1 MIQIVEEAHVDL
13 PLAVGHV
20 LGALRAETGINHR
33 TVIVGHPLHG
43 QHLEYLRNGI
53 EGRHQLSGGL
63 LQPVDFGHHIG
74 VGELPH
80 GAVPAV
86 LQVIVGVVAPAL
98 QGFRVV
104 HVARKHVRIE
114 ILRELERP
122 VLALAEIVIEIDPL
136 LDNAQTVSQAVVVG
150 FQLAVRNAGE
160 VVVYVAEITRA
171 RAEKQRTKSREK
183 ICMPAFHA

>member
-1 MIQIVEEAHVDL
+1 M
-13 PLAVGHV
+13 
-20 LGALRAETGINHR
+20 GINHR
-33 TVIVGHPLHG
+33 PVIVGHPLHG

-63 LQPVDFGHHIG
+63 LQPVDFGHHIR

-122 VLALAEIVIEIDPL
+122 VLALAEIVIEIAPPCWIMPRRYPKPL
-136 LDNAQTVSQAVVVG
+136 LSASSSPSVMPERSSFMSRKLPVHAPKSSAQSPAK
-150 FQLAVRNAGE
+150 R
-160 VVVYVAEITRA
+160 YVCRHFML
-171 RAEKQRTKSREK
+171 K
-183 ICMPAFHA
+183 IPV

>member
-1 MIQIVEEAHVDL
+1 MHVDL
-13 PLAVGHV
+13 LLAVGHV
-20 LGALRAETGINHR
+20 FGALRAEMGINHR
-33 TVIVGHPLHG
+33 PVIVGHPLHG

-63 LQPVDFGHHIG
+63 LQPVDFGHHIR

-122 VLALAEIVIEIDPL
+122 VLALAEIVIEIAPPL
-136 LDNAQTVSQAVVVG
+136 LDNAQTVSQTVVVG
-150 FQLAVRNAGE
+150 FQLAVGNAGE